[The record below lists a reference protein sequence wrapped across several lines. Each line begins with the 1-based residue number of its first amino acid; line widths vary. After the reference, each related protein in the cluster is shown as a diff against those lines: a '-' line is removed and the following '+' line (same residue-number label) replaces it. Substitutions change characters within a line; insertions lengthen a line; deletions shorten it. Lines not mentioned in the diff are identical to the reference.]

1 MNRFFWACALFALFL
16 AGCGKSSNTTNQ
28 TVNTPPPAGS
38 SIATSTPESES
49 KDDQGDDGDGE
60 EEGTEEED
68 EGDVTGAYFP
78 AGPLPA
84 EFAGI
89 EHLSL
94 ATIDAEGK
102 PSDLNGFIRPK
113 ERSARD
119 YTLVEPKLEGK
130 FLTFTTSAV
139 KGVSFSFEGAFERL
153 DDFSQHPP
161 ANDELIL
168 KGTLTK
174 LEDGEK
180 AALTRVAFTYSA
192 GG

>member
-1 MNRFFWACALFALFL
+1 MDRFFWACALFVLFL
-16 AGCGKSSNTTNQ
+16 AGCGKSSNTANQ
-28 TVNTPPPAGS
+28 TANTPPADS
-38 SIATSTPESES
+38 SIATSTPDGES
-49 KDDQGDDGDGE
+49 KDDEGDGGEESEETE
-60 EEGTEEED
+60 EEG

-84 EFAGI
+84 EFSEI

-94 ATIDAEGK
+94 ATIDADGK
-102 PSDLNGFIRPK
+102 PADLNGFMRPK

-119 YTLVEPKLEGK
+119 YKLVDPKLEGK

-139 KGVSFSFEGAFERL
+139 KGDSFSFEGAFEKL
-153 DDFSQHPP
+153 DDFSKNPP

-174 LEDGEK
+174 MEDGEK